1 MSDTLLLLVNIGL
14 GLKIIYLPPRSLPS
28 SGDVPYLYTEY
39 VIGMFM
45 QMSKKI
51 VMYSILKHFGKGII
65 YLKSTNTSIKNIV
78 VAVNIMMIAIFLYG
92 II

>member
-1 MSDTLLLLVNIGL
+1 
-14 GLKIIYLPPRSLPS
+14 
-28 SGDVPYLYTEY
+28 
-39 VIGMFM
+39 M

-51 VMYSILKHFGKGII
+51 VMYSMLKHFGKGII